1 MSSVEGMRSP
11 AVHRGGGVLQA
22 EDNGIPE
29 LEKVVQRHEEELSHR
44 LSTGGSLS
52 IDADHGTDRLTLR
65 SSTGEVQLTV
75 LVTEDGPVLRFRAAD
90 LDIETKGRLRLDCS
104 SFELRADEASY
115 VIEGDVKERI
125 GGDLEVSANA
135 CSIQS
140 RRGDVRVWAN
150 DDVRLNGERVRLN
163 C

>member
-1 MSSVEGMRSP
+1 MAFVDGMDSP
-11 AVHRGGGVLQA
+11 AVLRGNGVLQI
-22 EDNGIPE
+22 EDEEVPE
-29 LEKVVQRHEEELSHR
+29 LENIVRHEDEQTHR
-44 LSTGGSLS
+44 LPTGGSLS
-52 IDADHGTDRLTLR
+52 IGAGHGGTDRLTLR
-65 SSTGEVQLTV
+65 SPTGEVQLRIS
-75 LVTEDGPVLRFRAAD
+75 VTEKGPVLRFRVAD
-90 LDIETKGRLRLDCS
+90 LDIETTGRLRLDCS

-115 VIEGDVKERI
+115 VIEGDVTERI
-125 GGDLEVSANA
+125 EGDLEVSANA